1 MARPC
6 APALPSTATWLKAP
20 ETNRALRGTQGGGRL
35 WGESDRRSDE
45 DFQPQ
50 ARQLTPSAVGRDC
63 VPEEGLLAQVKRL
76 VVGKPIPSHLA
87 HHERLSRVT
96 GLAVLSSDALSSVAY
111 ASEEILRVL
120 ILAGA
125 AALSYSSPIAFVIAA
140 ILAIVVFS
148 YRQTIHAYPSGGGAY
163 LVSKDNLGEMPSLI
177 AASSLLIDYVLTV
190 AVSIAAGVAAITSAF
205 PDWHVN
211 RVEMTL
217 AFVFVIMVG
226 NLRGIRESGRIFSI
240 PTYFFIVTTLVLIGV
255 GTWKVLTGSAE
266 TLATAAPLQP
276 ASEPFTMFLLLTAFA
291 NGCTA
296 MTGVEAVSNGVPAFR
311 PPEAR
316 NAAATM
322 LLMAVLSITMFVG
335 ITLLARAYHV
345 VPIGQETVVSQL
357 ARGVFGSRGALYYAV
372 QAATMLILVLAAN
385 TAYADF
391 PRLASILARDR
402 YLPRQLM
409 NQGDR
414 LAFSNGIV
422 GLSAFAG
429 ILLVIFGGDTHAL
442 IPLYMIGVFVSFTL
456 SQAGMVVHWWR
467 LRGPRWRTNAVIN
480 GIGAVVT
487 GIVLLV
493 VAVTKAHEGAW
504 LIMLLIPVQVFFF
517 RITREHYAGV
527 AAQLSLRGWRSRG
540 PRRNTVLVPISGIQ
554 RAVVE
559 ALDYAKSLSRDVR
572 AVYVNTDPAATESL
586 KTQWDQWGE
595 GVPLVVLE
603 SPYRSLIEPLL
614 EYIESVHAGHADDYV
629 TIVLPE
635 FVPARWW
642 HHLFHNQRALLI
654 KGALLFKPNTVVTS
668 VPFHLR
674 H

>member
-1 MARPC
+1 M
-6 APALPSTATWLKAP
+6 P
-20 ETNRALRGTQGGGRL
+20 EAGLLSQIKH
-35 WGESDRRSDE
+35 
-45 DFQPQ
+45 FV
-50 ARQLTPSAVGRDC
+50 VGR
-63 VPEEGLLAQVKRL
+63 
-76 VVGKPIPSHLA
+76 PIPSHLA
-87 HHERLSRVT
+87 QHERLSRVT

-111 ASEEILRVL
+111 ATEEILRVL
-120 ILAGA
+120 VLVGTGALGLA
-125 AALSYSSPIAFVIAA
+125 SPIAFVIAS

-163 LVSKDNLGEMPSLI
+163 IVAKENLGEMPALV
-177 AASSLLIDYVLTV
+177 AAASLLIDYVLTV

-205 PDWHVN
+205 PSWHVN
-211 RVEMTL
+211 RVAMTL
-217 AFVFVIMVG
+217 GFVLVLVVG
-226 NLRGIRESGRIFSI
+226 NLRGIRESGRIFAI
-240 PTYFFIVTTLVLIGV
+240 PTYFFIVSTLALVGV
-255 GTWKVLTGSAE
+255 GVWRILAGTVHPVVAVAPVMSAREPLT
-266 TLATAAPLQP
+266 L
-276 ASEPFTMFLLLTAFA
+276 FLLLTAFS

-322 LLMAVLSITMFVG
+322 MMMLVLSITMFLG
-335 ITLLARAYHV
+335 ITLLAQAYHI
-345 VPIGQETVVSQL
+345 VPSEQETVISQL
-357 ARGVFGSRGALYYAV
+357 ARGVFGDRGGAYYAM

-402 YLPRQLM
+402 YVPRQFM

-422 GLSAFAG
+422 GLSVFAG
-429 ILLVIFGGDTHAL
+429 ILLVVFGGDTHAL

-456 SQAGMVVHWWR
+456 SQAGMVVHWR
-467 LRGPRWRTNAVIN
+467 KLRGPGWRTSAAIN
-480 GIGAVVT
+480 GLGALVT
-487 GIVLLV
+487 AIVLLV
-493 VAVTKAHEGAW
+493 VATTKAHEGAW
-504 LIMLLIPVQVFFF
+504 IIMLLIPLNVLFF
-517 RITREHYAGV
+517 RTTRVHYDGV
-527 AAQLSLRGWRSRG
+527 AAQLSLNGWTPPG
-540 PRRNTVLVPISGIQ
+540 PRRNTVVVPIGGIY
-554 RAVVE
+554 RSVVE
-559 ALDYAKSLSRDVR
+559 ALEYARTLSSDVR
-572 AVYVNTDPAATESL
+572 VVYVNIDPVATAQL
-586 KTQWDQWGE
+586 KKEWNRWGE
-595 GVPLVVLE
+595 GLPLVVLE
-603 SPYRSLIEPLL
+603 SPYRSLMEPLL
-614 EYIESVHAGHADDYV
+614 EYIGQVSDENPAGYV